1 MSGRGGS
8 GTGEVER
15 EEREREEKA
24 EGEMSPK
31 YLLMCP
37 GGDSV
42 INWDGETRR
51 RSRSGDKMTSSVL
64 DMLKKFLQPHI

>member
-15 EEREREEKA
+15 EEREEKA

-31 YLLMCP
+31 CLLMCP

-42 INWDGETRR
+42 INWDGEPRR
-51 RSRSGDKMTSSVL
+51 RSRSGGKMTSSVL
-64 DMLKKFLQPHI
+64 DMLRRKFLQPHI

>member
-1 MSGRGGS
+1 MRGK
-8 GTGEVER
+8 
-15 EEREREEKA
+15 REREEKA

-42 INWDGETRR
+42 INWDGEPRR
-51 RSRSGDKMTSSVL
+51 RSRSGGKMTSSVL
-64 DMLKKFLQPHI
+64 DMLRRKFLQPHI